1 MSLLY
6 SLERGWSE
14 ALCKSQPVLGEMLS
28 RGPEEQRRLGYFHT
42 LREIYQQPST
52 WIHTAESMQQSA
64 RELSPLVKSISCVI
78 LTGSGSSEFAGDC
91 VRMVMQKELQVKKDY
106 SAVGEDIGPELGASF
121 IKAYGEAHPDEV
133 KYFGVGRTI
142 LEQTLAQ
149 PGCAGIR
156 LYNALNEKGRVIAVS
171 G

>member
-1 MSLLY
+1 M
-6 SLERGWSE
+6 
-14 ALCKSQPVLGEMLS
+14 
-28 RGPEEQRRLGYFHT
+28 
-42 LREIYQQPST
+42 I
-52 WIHTAESMQQSA
+52 
-64 RELSPLVKSISCVI
+64 
-78 LTGSGSSEFAGDC
+78 
-91 VRMVMQKELQVKKDY
+91 MQKELQVKKDY

-156 LYNALNEKGRVIAVS
+156 LYNALNEKGQKTLVCVGIDEAGNDIVKRVMVEEDGEVTQINGVVS
-171 G
+171 DRQDSGWSWLGWLIGM